1 MENIGWELDG
11 FNLRSYG
18 ILIEDSKV
26 LLSKEWYPHFP
37 EGMIKF
43 PGGGVQLGEGV
54 ADAVKREFMEE
65 LQMPVSVHKVFY
77 VPHGFLKSH
86 FDNTQIVSFYWNVE
100 RLGGQVPLNSP
111 REILTDRGTPGRQ
124 KFMWVSLQDFDPLKM
139 TFPFDKEVG
148 HKLVEVYRG
157 VLEESKIR

>member
-1 MENIGWELDG
+1 MDTTEWELDG

-18 ILIEDSKV
+18 LLIEKGKV

-65 LQMPVSVHKVFY
+65 LQMPITVKDIFH

-86 FDNTQIVSFYWNVE
+86 FDNTQVVSFYWNVT
-100 RLGGQVPLNSP
+100 RLGGQVPLSSP

-124 KFMWVSLQDFDPLKM
+124 KFMWIDLKEFDALKM
-139 TFPFDKEVG
+139 TFPFDQEVG
-148 HKLVEVYRG
+148 HRL
-157 VLEESKIR
+157 LEIYAETS